1 MMTLRLP
8 LPCAFL
14 ILLLACPELGCSSSD
29 DGGVCNFPEAC
40 DDRKDCTVEKCDS
53 AGECLEPVP
62 VADGTQCAGGVCE
75 SGACA
80 LSGSVLPCVEQGIRN
95 AIAAGGGPYTF
106 SCDGLTP
113 VLTEAPIVID
123 NDVIL
128 DGGGNLLVDGNFG
141 HRVFSVQEDV
151 TAELRRFQVTGGDD
165 PIETAGGILNRGTLT
180 LADSTLFM
188 NKSGALNNFGT
199 ATVTN
204 CSIID
209 NPERGIA
216 NQFKAVMELTN
227 STVSGNVTGSER
239 FLGIGG
245 GIWTDGLLISTGN
258 TITGN
263 TAGTRGGGIYTS
275 GDSWLVN
282 TTVSGNTAETSGAG
296 IFGDDSQD
304 SLTLINST
312 VAGNSAPGGSGSAL
326 WSDGNIPPTL
336 ANSIMEGDCGGQS
349 GITSNGYNIESPGD
363 TCSLNLPTD
372 LVDVGTGALN
382 LAPLADN
389 GGPTETRALLPGSV
403 AIDVIPGAACIDSDD
418 EPLTT
423 DQRGQP
429 RPEPGG
435 SMCDVGAFELQP

>member
-1 MMTLRLP
+1 MRR
-8 LPCAFL
+8 
-14 ILLLACPELGCSSSD
+14 
-29 DGGVCNFPEAC
+29 GG
-40 DDRKDCTVEKCDS
+40 
-53 AGECLEPVP
+53 
-62 VADGTQCAGGVCE
+62 CE

-123 NDVIL
+123 NDVTL
-128 DGGGNLLVDGNFG
+128 DGGGNLLVDGNRQ
-141 HRVFSVQEDV
+141 HRVFSVPEDV
-151 TAELRRFQVTGGDD
+151 TVELSGFQVTGGDD
-165 PIETAGGILNRGTLT
+165 SIEMAGGILNRGTLT

-204 CSIID
+204 CSVID

-216 NQFKAVMELTN
+216 NQFQAVMELTN
-227 STVSGNVTGSER
+227 STVSGNVTMIEAEAN
-239 FLGIGG
+239 GG

-258 TITGN
+258 AITGN

-312 VAGNSAPGGSGSAL
+312 VAGNNAPAGGGSAL
-326 WSDGNIPPTL
+326 WSEGNIPPTL
-336 ANSIMEGDCGGQS
+336 ANSIVEGDCGGQS
-349 GITSNGYNIESPGD
+349 GITSNGYNIESPAD

-372 LVDVGTGALN
+372 SVGVSTGDLS

-389 GGPTETRALLPGSV
+389 GGPTETRALLPSSV
-403 AIDVIPGAACIDSDD
+403 AIDVIPAAACIDSDD
-418 EPLTT
+418 ELLTT

>member
-1 MMTLRLP
+1 MTTLRLP

-29 DGGVCNFPEAC
+29 EGGVCNFPDAC
-40 DDRKDCTVEKCDS
+40 DDRKDCTVEKCDA

-62 VADGTQCAGGVCE
+62 VADGTPCAGGLCE

-80 LSGSVLPCVEQGIRN
+80 LSGSVLPCIEQGIRN

-113 VLTEAPIVID
+113 VVTEAPIVID
-123 NDVIL
+123 NNVIL
-128 DGGGNLLVDGNFG
+128 DGGGNLLVDGNSE

-151 TAELRRFQVTGGDD
+151 TAELSGFQVTAGDD
-165 PIETAGGILNRGTLT
+165 AIEVAGGISNRGTLT
-180 LADSTLFM
+180 LTDSTLFD
-188 NKSGALNNFGT
+188 NRSAALNNFGT
-199 ATVTN
+199 ATVRN
-204 CSIID
+204 CSVID
-209 NPERGIA
+209 NPERGIV
-216 NQFKAVMELTN
+216 NEFGAVMELIN
-227 STVSGNVTGSER
+227 STVSGNLSESSR
-239 FLGIGG
+239 FFGNAG
-245 GIWTDGLLISTGN
+245 GIWTDGLLIATGS

-263 TAGTRGGGIYTS
+263 TAGANGGGIYTS
-275 GDSWLVN
+275 GDTILINS
-282 TTVSGNTAETSGAG
+282 TVSGNTAEGSGGG

-312 VAGNSAPGGSGSAL
+312 VAGNSSPEGSAL
-326 WSDGNIPPTL
+326 WSDGSIPPTL
-336 ANSIMEGDCGGQS
+336 SNSIMEGDCGGQS
-349 GITSNGYNIESPGD
+349 GITSNGYNIESPAD

-389 GGPTETRALLPGSV
+389 GGPTETRALRPGSV
-403 AIDVIPGAACIDSDD
+403 AIDVIPGAACIDSDG
-418 EPLTT
+418 ELPTT
-423 DQRGQP
+423 DQRGRP